1 MVLIWSTLSLALAL
15 TIEYTVRLLKT
26 TLKDP
31 VHSYAA
37 VFCSY
42 ICRTRALTLKYL
54 ESTHN
59 FACKFLFH
67 DKSVLGNG
75 VTLAGPTHSEHIP

>member
-26 TLKDP
+26 TLKDL

-42 ICRTRALTLKYL
+42 NNI
-54 ESTHN
+54 
-59 FACKFLFH
+59 
-67 DKSVLGNG
+67 V
-75 VTLAGPTHSEHIP
+75 GPGR